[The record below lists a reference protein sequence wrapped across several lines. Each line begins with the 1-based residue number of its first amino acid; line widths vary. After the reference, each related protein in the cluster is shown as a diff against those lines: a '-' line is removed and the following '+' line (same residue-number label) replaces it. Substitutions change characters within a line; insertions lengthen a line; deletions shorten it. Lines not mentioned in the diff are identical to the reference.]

1 MLFVIQGPTASGK
14 THAAIDL
21 ALFLGTE
28 IVSADSRQFYK
39 EMAIGTARPTEIELD
54 LVKHHFIGN
63 KSFAEPM
70 NVAEYQVQAERLCQ
84 RLLDQFGAVVITGGS
99 SQFVDALLYGLDE
112 IPTFKAISNSLVS
125 DLHQHGISCLGERL
139 KLIDPK
145 AYNTIDVNNPRR
157 VIRALEV
164 YLGTGRSI
172 TEFQLNNAQ
181 PKFEYMRFF
190 INWERKLLYDRINQ
204 RVDSMIKDGL
214 EEEVK
219 SLFHY
224 KDSLALN
231 TVGYKEWWD
240 YFEQK
245 VSYDFVIEKI
255 KQNSRNYAKRQI
267 TWSKKYTDKIDLFGD
282 DETPLLQQ
290 MLIHIDKSN
299 VVK

>member
-1 MLFVIQGPTASGK
+1 MLYVIQGPTASGK
-14 THAAIDL
+14 TSAAIDL

-28 IVSADSRQFYK
+28 IVSADSRQFYR
-39 EMAIGTARPTEIELD
+39 EMAIGTARPTEKELAQ
-54 LVKHHFIGN
+54 VRHHFIGN
-63 KSFAEPM
+63 RSVQDPLNVVEYAIDAEK
-70 NVAEYQVQAERLCQ
+70 LCQ
-84 RLLDQFGAVVITGGS
+84 LLLDQYGSVVIAGGS
-99 SQFVDALLYGLDE
+99 SQFIDALMFGLDD
-112 IPTFKAISNSLVS
+112 IPTFKDINKELV
-125 DLHQHGISCLGERL
+125 LELNQHGISSLNQRL
-139 KLIDPK
+139 KILDPA
-145 AYNTIDVNNPRR
+145 AYNSIDELNPRR

-164 YLGTGRSI
+164 YLGSGRSI

-231 TVGYKEWWD
+231 TVGYKEWWG

-245 VSYDFVIEKI
+245 ETMEFVIDKI
-255 KQNSRNYAKRQI
+255 KQNTRNYAKRQI
-267 TWSKKYTDKIDLFGD
+267 TWSKKYTNKIDLFGD

-290 MLIHIDKSN
+290 MLNHIDKSN

>member
-1 MLFVIQGPTASGK
+1 MLYVIQGPTASGK
-14 THAAIDL
+14 TSAAIDL

-28 IVSADSRQFYK
+28 IVSADSRQFYR
-39 EMAIGTARPTEIELD
+39 EMAIGTAKPSKKELAQ
-54 LVKHHFIGN
+54 VRHHFIGN
-63 KSFAEPM
+63 RSVQNTF
-70 NVAEYQVQAERLCQ
+70 NVAEYSIEAEKLCQ
-84 RLLDQFGAVVITGGS
+84 QLLDQYGSVVITGGS
-99 SQFVDALLYGLDE
+99 SQFIDALLFGLDE
-112 IPTFKAISNSLVS
+112 IPTFKAISNSLVT

-224 KDSLALN
+224 KDSLAFN

-267 TWSKKYTDKIDLFGD
+267 TWSRKYTDKID
-282 DETPLLQQ
+282 
-290 MLIHIDKSN
+290 
-299 VVK
+299 